1 MVNDHFAS
9 FNISIETSV
18 TVNDLYTTSVYVTM
32 SISPLPGPPQD
43 PTQVPVEYPLM
54 NIALAFVQTVRVV
67 EQIGATI
74 LLIALLVGSGITTYG
89 AISKAA
95 ASLLPWLLV

>member
-1 MVNDHFAS
+1 
-9 FNISIETSV
+9 
-18 TVNDLYTTSVYVTM
+18 
-32 SISPLPGPPQD
+32 
-43 PTQVPVEYPLM
+43 M
-54 NIALAFVQTVRVV
+54 NIALAFVQIVKVV

-74 LLIALLVGSGITTYG
+74 LLIALLVGTGITTYG